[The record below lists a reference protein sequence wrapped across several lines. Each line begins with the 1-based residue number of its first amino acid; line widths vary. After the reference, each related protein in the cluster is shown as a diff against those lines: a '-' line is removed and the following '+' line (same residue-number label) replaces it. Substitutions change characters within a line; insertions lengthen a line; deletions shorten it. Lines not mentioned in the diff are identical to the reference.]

1 MARAYGYAAKK
12 RDLYT
17 SQVKLPVIAFK
28 TYFLFCLKPMYVIFL
43 HIRFLQRPD
52 SDTSA
57 VEESCDA
64 KQSSTNEISGRRVT
78 PSFPNIKISRKD
90 VSQDTV
96 CSWVAEGY
104 GMSSLHYYE
113 AISREIFRQ
122 TKLALETPKDH
133 ILTSWVP

>member
-1 MARAYGYAAKK
+1 M
-12 RDLYT
+12 
-17 SQVKLPVIAFK
+17 
-28 TYFLFCLKPMYVIFL
+28 
-43 HIRFLQRPD
+43 QRPD
-52 SDTSA
+52 SDTSV

-64 KQSSTNEISGRRVT
+64 KESSTNERYMKRVT
-78 PSFPNIKISRKD
+78 PSLPNGKKNIKISRGD
-90 VSQDTV
+90 VSEDTV

-133 ILTSWVP
+133 ILASWVP